1 MSGGAYSALSGM
13 RHRLEQL
20 DRLASDLANIST
32 AGYKTERA
40 ASAASQRESFSATLD
55 SAVDV
60 VRGGTKTDFKSGA
73 IAPTGRDLDAAI
85 DGRGFFVIETA
96 AGERYTRNGAFTRN
110 SDGVLTTA
118 DGEIVLGDEGEIRL
132 GKGAV
137 TIEDDGTVRNGSAVV
152 GHLKIVEFSAES
164 DLLRESGTRFRAVAG
179 ADINPSSAKVIG
191 GSLEQS
197 NVSVVDRMAALTEMT
212 RGFEGLQRG
221 VSVLMNDIDSRAI
234 SELARR

>member
-13 RHRLEQL
+13 RTRLEQL

-40 ASAASQRESFSATLD
+40 ATAPARRESFSATLD

-73 IAPTGRDLDAAI
+73 IASTGRDLDAAI
-85 DGRGFFVIETA
+85 DGRGFFVIDTP
-96 AGERYTRNGAFTRN
+96 AGERYTRNGAFSR
-110 SDGVLTTA
+110 SADGVLTTA
-118 DGEIVLGDEGEIRL
+118 DGEVVQGELGEIRM
-132 GKGAV
+132 GKGPV
-137 TIEDDGTVRNGSAVV
+137 TIEEDGTVRNGTTVV
-152 GHLKIVEFSAES
+152 GRLKIVEFSAES
-164 DLLRESGTRFRAVAG
+164 DLLRESGSRFRAVAG
-179 ADINPSSAKVIG
+179 ADINPSAAKVVG

-197 NVSVVDRMAALTEMT
+197 NVSVVDRMAALTDLT
-212 RGFEGLQRG
+212 RGFEGLQKG